1 MNPGETVKKFL
12 DRWNKHDVDGI
23 VTLLD
28 AEIVGSNPLLD
39 PHKQRGIEGVREGT
53 TALIRAFPDIKMEI
67 AKTVVQG
74 DTVAVEYVET
84 ATLKGPFELSTLS
97 TQPTNRSYKLP
108 VALFFRVNDKG
119 LIVEL
124 RSYWDTRKY
133 FQQIG
138 IDPASFLEFGR
149 SIRER

>member
-84 ATLKGPFELSTLS
+84 AALKALLQQQHLPYRLRTGPT
-97 TQPTNRSYKLP
+97 SYP
-108 VALFFRVNDKG
+108 SHSFSGSMTRV
-119 LIVEL
+119 
-124 RSYWDTRKY
+124 
-133 FQQIG
+133 
-138 IDPASFLEFGR
+138 
-149 SIRER
+149 